1 MALPNLPVS
10 WGEGYDWMQQL
21 SGGWYAVPSW
31 GSDGWDLGNWPYV
44 IVVHYD
50 GDEIYGVATYVE
62 GDITVREF
70 PDRAQRDKETDQIAL
85 FYWQRDEDMSD
96 APQDSG
102 DTRLGARI

>member
-1 MALPNLPVS
+1 MAGTP
-10 WGEGYDWMQQL
+10 Y
-21 SGGWYAVPSW
+21 PSW